1 MSEFSEDDVIHC
13 LERLG
18 DVTPSPDHTRRAI
31 ERAREALQS
40 DAPRAVP
47 VSGGRRTLRRTLRTA
62 AAVLITASSLFTL
75 NILLRSGSTLAFA
88 QVAQRF
94 REAHTLAYQWSV
106 DTAKIK
112 GNLPLPGDRIPATV
126 TQQIYLKEPGRVR
139 TEGPA
144 GQISIVHWDR
154 GQSKILGLDPIA
166 KTAVLWTGKS
176 TKQRPGQADP
186 MKMVEE
192 LRQLAEKDVH
202 PAGKQRI
209 GDVEA
214 QGFRVRMGQ
223 EEWLVWADPKTR
235 LPVLVEFTL
244 PDGTRCTLSEFR
256 FNPELDDDLFSLKV
270 PMGYKLVP
278 FEVEDL
284 TGEENLIRML
294 RFYAETSGG
303 KFPKRV
309 DDALGLMLHLIRTGQ
324 GKKEPSPAD
333 MRVSTYIVR
342 SGMFI
347 STLKGGFGYR
357 PDGAK
362 LGDAA
367 KVLFWYRPPEA
378 AKWRTLYAD
387 LHWAELTTDQ
397 LPEKPNP

>member
-18 DVTPSPDHTRRAI
+18 DVTPSPDRTRRAI
-31 ERAREALQS
+31 ERVRGALQN

-47 VSGGRRTLRRTLRTA
+47 VPGGRRTLRRALRTA
-62 AAVLITASSLFTL
+62 AAVLIAAGSLFTFG
-75 NILLRSGSTLAFA
+75 ILFRGGSTLAFA

-94 REAHTLAYQWSV
+94 REAHTLAYQMSV
-106 DTAKIK
+106 DTAKVK
-112 GNLPLPGDRIPATV
+112 GSLPVPADRIPATV
-126 TQQIYLKEPGRVR
+126 TQQIYLKEPGRGR

-144 GQISIVHWDR
+144 GQISIAHWDR
-154 GQSKILGLDPIA
+154 GQSKILGLNPIA
-166 KTAVLWTGKS
+166 KQAVLWTGKS
-176 TKQRPGQADP
+176 TKQPSRQTDP
-186 MKMVEE
+186 MRMVEE
-192 LRQLAEKDVH
+192 LRQLAEKNAH
-202 PAGKQRI
+202 PGGVRRI
-209 GDVEA
+209 GDVDA
-214 QGFRVRMGQ
+214 QGFRVRMEQ

-244 PDGTRCTLSEFR
+244 SDGTRCTLSEFR
-256 FNPELDDDLFSLKV
+256 FNPELDDDLFSLEV
-270 PMGYKLVP
+270 PKGYKLVP
-278 FEVEDL
+278 VEVEDL
-284 TGEENLIRML
+284 TGEENLVRML

-309 DDALGLMLHLIRTGQ
+309 DDSLGIMGHLIRTGQ
-324 GKKEPSPAD
+324 DKKEPSSAN
-333 MRVSTYIVR
+333 MRVSAYIVR

-362 LGDAA
+362 LGDAGR
-367 KVLFWYRPPEA
+367 VLFWYRPPEA

-397 LPEKPNP
+397 LPEKPNR